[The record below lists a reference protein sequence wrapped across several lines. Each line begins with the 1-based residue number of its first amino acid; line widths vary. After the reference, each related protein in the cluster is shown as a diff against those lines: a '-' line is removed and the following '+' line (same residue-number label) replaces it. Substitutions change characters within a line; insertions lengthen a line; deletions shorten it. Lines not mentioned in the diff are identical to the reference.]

1 MKGAS
6 HQRENG
12 GYIIGRQAFAK
23 ISAVE
28 GIHLTQ
34 ELSKDFQ
41 SFEQH
46 RLSPEDRRQAIVNKY
61 VR

>member
-1 MKGAS
+1 MKKAS
-6 HQRENG
+6 HQSEKG
-12 GYIIGRQAFAK
+12 GYVIGRQAFAK

-41 SFEQH
+41 VFEQNH
-46 RLSPEDRRQAIVNKY
+46 LSPKDRRQAIASKY
-61 VR
+61 IR

>member
-1 MKGAS
+1 MKKAS
-6 HQRENG
+6 HQSENG
-12 GYIIGRQAFAK
+12 GYIIGRQVFAK
-23 ISAVE
+23 ISAIE

-34 ELSKDFQ
+34 ELSRDFQ

-46 RLSPEDRRQAIVNKY
+46 RLSPEDRRQAIASKY